1 MSENI
6 ISVFVDED
14 REEAVRLVSKYN
26 LIAIPVIDREH
37 RLKGIITVDDII
49 DVMEEEATE
58 DMYKFAGTSEHEI
71 DINMQA
77 MKKMK

>member
-6 ISVFVDED
+6 ISVDVDED

-26 LIAIPVIDREH
+26 LIAIPVIDKEH

-49 DVMEEEATE
+49 DVMEEEAMKT
-58 DMYKFAGTSEHEI
+58 YINLPEHR
-71 DINMQA
+71 NT
-77 MKKMK
+77 K

>member
-26 LIAIPVIDREH
+26 LIAIPVIDKEH

-49 DVMEEEATE
+49 DVMEEEA
-58 DMYKFAGTSEHEI
+58 
-71 DINMQA
+71 N
-77 MKKMK
+77 